1 MEGTV
6 KDPAGAVVQ
15 GATVDLKNSGTGL
28 ERTVKTDSN
37 GNFSARV
44 LPVGTYTVIAK
55 AEGFAQ
61 VPVTVVLTVG
71 KTTPVWITLALPGAQ
86 TPATEMADSDTISID
101 SETAGATI
109 SEQLVSDLP
118 IRGRNFT
125 EFAQLTP
132 AIVQESDR
140 SGLVIS
146 GQRSINSNV
155 AIDGADFNDALQGN
169 RRGGN
174 DLVFFFP
181 QTAVREFQVV
191 RSGATAEVGRTGAGF
206 VNVVTKSGTNDF
218 HGEAFYFN
226 RNRYLTSPDAF
237 GQRLNNSQN
246 QFGGSIGGP
255 IVRDRAHF
263 FFGIEKNYLRVP
275 FVVQFQTIP
284 GVTVPSN
291 IASLEGEQHGSNNP
305 TALFGR
311 ADVIANEKHTVNVQY
326 TYTRFRGENFN
337 YDTAQQ
343 DISVDGNYTRKNSSN
358 GIKGALISVLSLEAI
373 NEVRVQV
380 ATDDRLEQ
388 PNSTSG
394 QAVIA
399 NFGTLGGDTPV
410 RDCLTQ
416 PDIRPP
422 II

>member
-1 MEGTV
+1 MCRVRATCASSTRAERSGHLKSSVIIGSVSGVLIAFCLSMSLFGQSESGSAAMEGTV

-28 ERTVKTDSN
+28 ERTVRTDSN

-71 KTTPVWITLALPGAQ
+71 KTSPVWITLALPGAK
-86 TPATEMADSDTISID
+86 TPATEMPDSDTIGID
-101 SETAGATI
+101 SETSGATI

-206 VNVVTKSGTNDF
+206 VNVVTKSGTSEF

-237 GQRLNNSQN
+237 GQDLNNSQN

-255 IVRDRAHF
+255 VVRDRAHF
-263 FFGIEKNYLRVP
+263 FFGIEKNYSPCAVCGEVSNDTGSHSSVEHRVAGGR
-275 FVVQFQTIP
+275 T
-284 GVTVPSN
+284 
-291 IASLEGEQHGSNNP
+291 AWLE
-305 TALFGR
+305 
-311 ADVIANEKHTVNVQY
+311 
-326 TYTRFRGENFN
+326 
-337 YDTAQQ
+337 
-343 DISVDGNYTRKNSSN
+343 
-358 GIKGALISVLSLEAI
+358 
-373 NEVRVQV
+373 
-380 ATDDRLEQ
+380 
-388 PNSTSG
+388 
-394 QAVIA
+394 
-399 NFGTLGGDTPV
+399 
-410 RDCLTQ
+410 
-416 PDIRPP
+416 
-422 II
+422 